1 MFVIVH
7 DNTVI
12 LGPMRWSQYKF
23 QNTIFEECEVSATLS
38 ATNDNLDPITVSDNI
53 KILPV
58 QGTQNPEF
66 NPAIEMLNGPFWVFT
81 DTVATMSYRV
91 ESLPLDAAKN
101 FLKDRVAGE
110 RRKKEKAGKKVT
122 LNGVEYNFDTDRET
136 RAILSSAAANTN
148 NTNWKQN
155 SDTWVEMTQAEVQTV
170 LNAVLAYVQ
179 TCFDWE
185 YTKLQDINNCT
196 TLDQVV
202 AFSTQ
207 LDTDSKEQNT
217 NVNHRV

>member
-23 QNTIFEECEVSATLS
+23 QNTILEECEVSATLS
-38 ATNDNLDPITVSDNI
+38 ATNDNLDPITVSDTI

-58 QGTQNPEF
+58 QGTQTPQVNPV
-66 NPAIEMLNGPFWVFT
+66 IEMLNGPFWEFT
-81 DTVATMSYRV
+81 DSVAAMSYRV
-91 ESLPLDAAKN
+91 ESMSLDAAKN
-101 FLKDRVAGE
+101 FLKVRVASD
-110 RRKKEKAGKKVT
+110 RRKKENAGIKVT
-122 LNGVEYNFDTDRET
+122 LNSIEYNFDTDRET
-136 RAILSSAAANTN
+136 RAVLSGAAANTN

-155 SDTWVEMTQAEVQTV
+155 SDTWVQMTQAEVQTV
-170 LNAVLAYVQ
+170 LNDVLAHVQ

-196 TLDQVV
+196 TLDQV
-202 AFSTQ
+202 AGISTQ
-207 LDTDSKEQNT
+207 LDSIE
-217 NVNHRV
+217 

>member
-136 RAILSSAAANTN
+136 
-148 NTNWKQN
+148 
-155 SDTWVEMTQAEVQTV
+155 TQAEVQTV